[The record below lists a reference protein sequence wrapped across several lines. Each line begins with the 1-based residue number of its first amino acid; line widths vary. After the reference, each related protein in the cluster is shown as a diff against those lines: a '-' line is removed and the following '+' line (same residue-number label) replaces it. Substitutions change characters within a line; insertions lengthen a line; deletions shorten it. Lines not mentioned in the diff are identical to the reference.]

1 MRNSRH
7 TAEQTETNEEGI
19 RGEHCCSTSH
29 ILQIEIN
36 GEGIKGE
43 QLL

>member
-7 TAEQTETNEEGI
+7 NAEQTETNGEGI
-19 RGEHCCSTSH
+19 RGEQCCSY